1 MIRRPIE
8 PLAWSVAGLFV
19 LLLSA
24 STLVLASFLASALA
38 DDWPGPL
45 RMAQLDGRATCLEI
59 RSRAPEGAWARISGR
74 PDAWFLPTATLDAS
88 HPAGA
93 WATLQL
99 RDGRWFCAPQLSV
112 LDQGRPVA
120 LGFSELRDWMNSM
133 AADRD
138 RLRRQ
143 ARDGQES
150 SAQEYR
156 RLAAAESSLRLR
168 LDGTGQDVSFSDVAT
183 LHPPA
188 ASFTARLGIF
198 LANLHSHLRSPSGF
212 PAALVGT
219 ALTTLLAAL
228 LASPL
233 GIAAAIWLSEF
244 SRPGLFAR
252 LFRRSVQ
259 LLSGIPPVVFGAFG
273 LVFLVRG
280 IGSSLGG
287 GLAAPSLL
295 WASLTLGLLA
305 LPTVTRQAHL
315 SLQRVP
321 SHLREASLSCGASR
335 LQTLL
340 RVVLPAS
347 ARGLLSAVLM
357 GAVQALAETAP
368 ILLTGA
374 VQLSGRAILDS
385 TFPFFHPLGGFE
397 HLGSHIFYGLEQL
410 PPGPSG
416 AGMESL
422 ACLILAG
429 SAMGLRALAA
439 ELRHPR
445 SLQ

>member
-1 MIRRPIE
+1 MDFE
-8 PLAWSVAGLFV
+8 K
-19 LLLSA
+19 
-24 STLVLASFLASALA
+24 
-38 DDWPGPL
+38 L
-45 RMAQLDGRATCLEI
+45 RG
-59 RSRAPEGAWARISGR
+59 W
-74 PDAWFLPTATLDAS
+74 
-88 HPAGA
+88 
-93 WATLQL
+93 
-99 RDGRWFCAPQLSV
+99 V
-112 LDQGRPVA
+112 
-120 LGFSELRDWMNSM
+120 NSM
-133 AADRD
+133 DAD
-138 RLRRQ
+138 RLRLRQQ
-143 ARDGQES
+143 ARDGQK
-150 SAQEYR
+150 SAALEYR
-156 RLAAAESSLRLR
+156 RLASSESSLRLR
-168 LDGTGQDVSFSDVAT
+168 LDASGSEVSLSEIAI

-188 ASFTARLGIF
+188 VGLAKRLAVFLDNLGGRLRTA
-198 LANLHSHLRSPSGF
+198 SGF
-212 PAALVGT
+212 AAALIGT
-219 ALTTLLAAL
+219 ALTTLLAAMF
-228 LASPL
+228 ASPL

-273 LVFLVRG
+273 LVFLVRSVG
-280 IGSSLGG
+280 PRLGAG
-287 GLAAPSLL
+287 FAAPSLL
-295 WASLTLGLLA
+295 WASLTLGMLA

-347 ARGLLSAVLM
+347 ARGLFSAVLM

-374 VQLSGRAILDS
+374 VQLSGRAILDG

-422 ACLILAG
+422 ACLILAA
-429 SAMGLRALAA
+429 SSMGLRALAA

-445 SLQ
+445 SPQ

>member
-19 LLLSA
+19 LLLAA

-45 RMAQLDGRATCLEI
+45 RMAQLDGHATCLEI
-59 RSRAPEGAWARISGR
+59 RSRAPEGAWVRISGR

-112 LDQGRPVA
+112 LDQGRPVT

-198 LANLHSHLRSPSGF
+198 LANLHGHLRSPSGF

-280 IGSSLGG
+280 IVMVFCGITY
-287 GLAAPSLL
+287 PVSLL
-295 WASLTLGLLA
+295 PGWMQSVTTWLPQTYIIHAVRSAALTADGLQAILPDLKALA
-305 LPTVTRQAHL
+305 LFGAFWLATGYYLFNWMERRARQ
-315 SLQRVP
+315 
-321 SHLREASLSCGASR
+321 
-335 LQTLL
+335 
-340 RVVLPAS
+340 
-347 ARGLLSAVLM
+347 
-357 GAVQALAETAP
+357 
-368 ILLTGA
+368 TGA
-374 VQLSGRAILDS
+374 IGQ
-385 TFPFFHPLGGFE
+385 
-397 HLGSHIFYGLEQL
+397 Y
-410 PPGPSG
+410 
-416 AGMESL
+416 
-422 ACLILAG
+422 
-429 SAMGLRALAA
+429 
-439 ELRHPR
+439 
-445 SLQ
+445 